1 MQPKHRDTG
10 GPGQCDLAQ
19 QTIEMLDGIGQVRQH
34 RCHHHVAVQAGVA
47 NRRDQPEAGLRG
59 GRTRLDLLVQFG
71 ITDRARDCEADW
83 HLLGNVGDQRQV
95 TPQQPALGQNRH
107 RRARPRECA
116 DDPRHQRITP
126 LGALIGIGVGAQRY
140 GLAAPRPSPHLAA
153 QHVGDVRLDDDLGV
167 EVVAAVQIQVFVSGP
182 GETIAARMRTTAVAV
197 DRVFKGQ
204 DGSSVGNFVQRGLT
218 QNLVECDAIELR
230 RPHAADETNAFQS
243 GQRAVIDLDV
253 LAVPPHIPFER
264 LFDQFVNPAAAC
276 RRRHS
281 STRASPICLRRP
293 GCHLSWSTVGSH
305 SDDPDNNRNLKWA
318 MGAVGAVAVLATVVA
333 VVLLFGGGGSG
344 VPKGAQSDNGSGQEG
359 AAAVASAKDTGPV
372 AVITEDPSCAGWASI
387 NNELA
392 HSGDGLWNE
401 RDRSVPASAWTPKL
415 RAQFIAAAQ
424 SMRGAAAQAVGLV
437 KLTPHRVMRELYQQ
451 FIAYARAYAER
462 VPKYTP
468 ADNNLAG
475 AANSA
480 SSALGSICAAITDG
494 PAAARGPLVP
504 PAAPPSDI
512 APVGNP
518 ANPQPFLTTTNP
530 VCDD

>member
-1 MQPKHRDTG
+1 
-10 GPGQCDLAQ
+10 
-19 QTIEMLDGIGQVRQH
+19 
-34 RCHHHVAVQAGVA
+34 
-47 NRRDQPEAGLRG
+47 
-59 GRTRLDLLVQFG
+59 
-71 ITDRARDCEADW
+71 
-83 HLLGNVGDQRQV
+83 
-95 TPQQPALGQNRH
+95 
-107 RRARPRECA
+107 
-116 DDPRHQRITP
+116 
-126 LGALIGIGVGAQRY
+126 
-140 GLAAPRPSPHLAA
+140 
-153 QHVGDVRLDDDLGV
+153 
-167 EVVAAVQIQVFVSGP
+167 
-182 GETIAARMRTTAVAV
+182 
-197 DRVFKGQ
+197 
-204 DGSSVGNFVQRGLT
+204 
-218 QNLVECDAIELR
+218 
-230 RPHAADETNAFQS
+230 
-243 GQRAVIDLDV
+243 
-253 LAVPPHIPFER
+253 
-264 LFDQFVNPAAAC
+264 
-276 RRRHS
+276 
-281 STRASPICLRRP
+281 
-293 GCHLSWSTVGSH
+293 
-305 SDDPDNNRNLKWA
+305 

-344 VPKGAQSDNGSGQEG
+344 LPKGAQSDNGSGQEG

-372 AVITEDPSCAGWASI
+372 AVITEDPSCAAWTSI

-392 HSGDGLWNE
+392 HSGDGLWNQ

-480 SSALGSICAAITDG
+480 SSALGSICAAISDG

-530 VCDD
+530 VCDDWKSALDQFAKDTAAWQKMDPNIPAIYWNREQKAVNYGVAQVMNSYAGKLEQLARQSDNAVWQDLANLSAQYRRAFVVSLPTYTPTDNHLANAANYASTTILGACAAVGM

>member
-1 MQPKHRDTG
+1 
-10 GPGQCDLAQ
+10 
-19 QTIEMLDGIGQVRQH
+19 
-34 RCHHHVAVQAGVA
+34 
-47 NRRDQPEAGLRG
+47 
-59 GRTRLDLLVQFG
+59 
-71 ITDRARDCEADW
+71 
-83 HLLGNVGDQRQV
+83 
-95 TPQQPALGQNRH
+95 
-107 RRARPRECA
+107 
-116 DDPRHQRITP
+116 
-126 LGALIGIGVGAQRY
+126 
-140 GLAAPRPSPHLAA
+140 
-153 QHVGDVRLDDDLGV
+153 
-167 EVVAAVQIQVFVSGP
+167 
-182 GETIAARMRTTAVAV
+182 
-197 DRVFKGQ
+197 
-204 DGSSVGNFVQRGLT
+204 
-218 QNLVECDAIELR
+218 
-230 RPHAADETNAFQS
+230 
-243 GQRAVIDLDV
+243 
-253 LAVPPHIPFER
+253 
-264 LFDQFVNPAAAC
+264 
-276 RRRHS
+276 
-281 STRASPICLRRP
+281 
-293 GCHLSWSTVGSH
+293 
-305 SDDPDNNRNLKWA
+305 

-333 VVLLFGGGGSG
+333 VVLLFGGGDSG

-372 AVITEDPSCAGWASI
+372 AVITEDPSCAAWTSI

-530 VCDD
+530 VCDDWKSALDQFAKDTAAWQKMDPNLPAIYWNREQKAVNYGVAQVMNSYAGKLEQLARQSDNAVWQDLANLSAQYRRAFVVSLPTYTPTDNHLANAANYTSTTILGACAAVGM